1 MSGPRGQTR
10 RLIVL
15 GLLVPGL
22 LSSPSATVSAETN
35 LTPSSTKRL
44 TAKMARDDVP
54 SPTRPLH
61 CAHTVRRGQSLSSIA
76 AQHRVSRLSIVRA
89 NHLSSA
95 DALRAGQRL
104 QIAGCR
110 TVAGHRSSG
119 TAAVPTQQGPV
130 LTRVGPRRIP
140 TRLFLAVPEWS
151 DGKPVEFQWPVEGP
165 IASSFGRRA
174 GGWHAGVDIQADLGT
189 PVQAAAP
196 GTVVV
201 SSWERYYGN
210 MIKVQHA
217 GGFISIYAHN
227 LENLVDVGDEV
238 EAGAVIAT
246 VGRSGY
252 ASACH
257 LHFEIRRDSL
267 AYNPLHLLETRDTPV
282 LASAPEPSDEDE
294 NESRE

>member
-1 MSGPRGQTR
+1 MSGLRGDMG

-15 GLLVPGL
+15 GLLVAGL
-22 LSSPSATVSAETN
+22 LSSPSPAMSGEMRPTV
-35 LTPSSTKRL
+35 SSTKRL
-44 TAKMARDDVP
+44 ASHTAKDDVR
-54 SPTRPLH
+54 SATGRLH
-61 CAHTVRRGQSLSSIA
+61 CVHTVRRGQSLSSIA
-76 AQHRVSRLSIVRA
+76 AQHHMSQLSIARA

-95 DALRAGQRL
+95 GAVRVGQRL
-104 QIAGCR
+104 KIAGCR
-110 TVAGHRSSG
+110 TVARHGSSAG
-119 TAAVPTQQGPV
+119 ADVPPGPEPV
-130 LTRVGPRRIP
+130 LARVGPRRIP

-151 DGKPVEFQWPVEGP
+151 DGRPVEFQWPVDGP
-165 IASSFGRRA
+165 IASTFGRRA
-174 GGWHAGVDIQADLGT
+174 GGWHAGVDIQAERGT
-189 PVQAAAP
+189 SVQAAAP

-238 EAGAVIAT
+238 EAGTVIAT
-246 VGRSGY
+246 VGRSGH

-257 LHFEIRRDSL
+257 LHFEIRRDGL
-267 AYNPLHLLETRDTPV
+267 AYNPLHLLEARDAPV
-282 LASAPEPSDEDE
+282 LASAPEPSDDDE